1 MKMKKLLLLSAST
14 ALAVLLS
21 SGVALA
27 LNTINCEGS
36 GIKCVGTDRPDLMK
50 GTRGLDAM
58 YGRDKGDTL
67 KGFGE
72 GDALLG
78 QMGDDTLLGGARQ
91 DFVIGGLDDDTLRGG
106 DALDIYYF
114 ERSAWGM
121 DTIREVSPRNIL
133 RLPDGENFSGTITTN
148 LISDSGPVP
157 EVNNSENT
165 STVNWNGEVIS
176 IVIGS
181 TGNDM
186 VTGNDAANDIFD
198 GEGRET
204 DTDTISGAGG
214 DDLIDV
220 QDGAADDKVECG
232 EGHDT
237 VYFDQELELVVPD
250 ECEEKNPIPSGIEA
264 RRVMTY
270 GTGVLGEAPASLFGG
285 A

>member
-1 MKMKKLLLLSAST
+1 VRKIVLLLAST

-36 GIKCVGTDRPDLMK
+36 GIRCVGTDRPDLMK

-114 ERSAWGM
+114 ERSDWGQ
-121 DTIREVSPRNIL
+121 DTIREVSPPGNIL
-133 RLPDGENFSGTITTN
+133 RLPDRENFSGAITTN

-181 TGNDM
+181 TGNDI

-214 DDLIDV
+214 RDLLDV

-232 EGHDT
+232 EGNDT
-237 VYFDQELELVVPD
+237 VYFDQELELVDPE
-250 ECEEKNPIPSGIEA
+250 ECEEKNPIPNGLGA
-264 RRVMTY
+264 QRATTY
-270 GTGVLGEAPASLFGG
+270 GTGVLGEAPANLFGG
-285 A
+285 E

>member
-1 MKMKKLLLLSAST
+1 
-14 ALAVLLS
+14 
-21 SGVALA
+21 
-27 LNTINCEGS
+27 
-36 GIKCVGTDRPDLMK
+36 
-50 GTRGLDAM
+50 
-58 YGRDKGDTL
+58 
-67 KGFGE
+67 
-72 GDALLG
+72 
-78 QMGDDTLLGGARQ
+78 
-91 DFVIGGLDDDTLRGG
+91 
-106 DALDIYYF
+106 
-114 ERSAWGM
+114 M

-133 RLPDGENFSGTITTN
+133 RLPDRENFSGTITTN

-181 TGNDM
+181 TGNDI

-285 A
+285 E

>member
-1 MKMKKLLLLSAST
+1 MFLLAT
-14 ALAVLLS
+14 MVLAMLLS

-36 GIKCVGTDRPDLMK
+36 GIRCVGTDRPDLMK
-50 GTRGLDAM
+50 GTSDLDAI

-78 QMGDDTLLGGARQ
+78 QMGDDKLLGGARQ

-114 ERSAWGM
+114 ERPDWGT

-133 RLPDGENFSGTITTN
+133 RLPDGENFDGAVTTN
-148 LISDSGPVP
+148 LNSDSEAAP
-157 EVNNSENT
+157 EVANPDSG
-165 STVNWNGEVIS
+165 STVNWNGEVID

-198 GEGRET
+198 GEGLENDR
-204 DTDTISGAGG
+204 DAISGAGG
-214 DDLIDV
+214 NDLIDV
-220 QDGAADDKVECG
+220 QDGADDDKVECG
-232 EGHDT
+232 AGHDT
-237 VYFDQELELVVPD
+237 VYFDQELELVFPD
-250 ECEEKNPIPSGIEA
+250 ECEEKNPIPNTLEGRQSPTYPAGILE
-264 RRVMTY
+264 
-270 GTGVLGEAPASLFGG
+270 EAPALDFEGSRP
-285 A
+285 